1 MVQVRRRAITETG
14 QGNYEVS
21 DKITTLAELRA
32 FLEKFQPRCL
42 QPKEDPME
50 HMLYAGKVALAQ
62 QLLSLTTK
70 GFDPY

>member
-1 MVQVRRRAITETG
+1 MVQVRRPLIPTSGRDEG
-14 QGNYEVS
+14 G
-21 DKITTLAELRA
+21 KITTLAELRA
-32 FLEKFQPRCL
+32 FLERFQPRCL

>member
-1 MVQVRRRAITETG
+1 MVQVRRPLISSSGHDEDSG
-14 QGNYEVS
+14 
-21 DKITTLAELRA
+21 KITTLAELRA

>member
-1 MVQVRRRAITETG
+1 MVQVSRRVIPSEYLGKTED
-14 QGNYEVS
+14 
-21 DKITTLAELRA
+21 DKIVTLQELKA

-62 QLLSLTTK
+62 QLLSLTNR